1 MIPSSLSG
9 LKDRIS
15 ALESKLNLV
24 SLKKNLD
31 HLRQQSADPNL
42 WDNEHEAKKVLQD
55 LSYTE
60 AVIQDLSKLNQ
71 ELSELIDL
79 ATLAQQEDDPESI
92 SQDLN
97 RLSRQLE
104 SKIKKLELSTYLSG
118 KFDRVPAILS
128 VHAGQGGTE
137 AQDWASMLFR
147 MYTRFLEKKN
157 WSYKLVDQSSGE
169 EAGIKSAT
177 LEINQ
182 PYAYGYLRHESGT
195 HRLVRQSPFNA
206 DNLRQT
212 SFASVEVLP
221 LVDEDIDIDIKD
233 DDLEVEFYRSGGPGG
248 QNVNKV
254 NTAVRLKH
262 KPTGI
267 VVGCQ
272 TQRYQ
277 EQNRKLALQMLK
289 AKLWEIEE
297 AKRNTEL
304 KKIKGD
310 YHVAGFGHSIRSYV
324 LHPYKQVKDVRT
336 NHTSTDPDTVLD
348 GDIDGFIEAELTQL

>member
-1 MIPSSLSG
+1 MIPSSLSS
-9 LKDRIS
+9 LEDRI
-15 ALESKLNLV
+15 ATLKSKLDLV
-24 SLKKNLD
+24 SLNKKLD
-31 HLRQQSADPNL
+31 QLRDQSTDPDL
-42 WDNEHEAKKVLQD
+42 WNNEDKAKKVLQE
-55 LSYTE
+55 LSHTE
-60 AVIQDLSKLNQ
+60 AIIQDLSSLDQ
-71 ELSELIDL
+71 ELKELVDL
-79 ATLAQQEDDPESI
+79 STLAQQEDDPESI
-92 SQDLN
+92 SKDLN
-97 RLSRQLE
+97 RLLKQLQ

-118 KFDRVPAILS
+118 KFDKAPAILS

-137 AQDWASMLFR
+137 AQDWASMLLR
-147 MYTRFLEKKN
+147 MYTRFLENKN
-157 WSYKLVDQSSGE
+157 WPYKLVDQSPGE

-182 PYAYGYLRHESGT
+182 PYAYGYLRRETGT

-221 LVDEDIDIDIKD
+221 LVDEDVDVEIKD
-233 DDLEVEFYRSGGPGG
+233 DDLEIEFYRSGGPGG

-267 VVGCQ
+267 VVSCQ

-289 AKLWEIEE
+289 ARLWEIEE
-297 AKRNTEL
+297 EKRNQEL

-336 NHTSTDPDTVLD
+336 SHTSTDPEAVLD
-348 GDIDGFIEAELTQL
+348 GDIEAFIEAELTQL

>member
-1 MIPSSLSG
+1 MTSNPFSSLE
-9 LKDRIS
+9 DRIF
-15 ALESKLNLV
+15 ALKSKIDLV

-31 HLRQQSADPNL
+31 HLRQQSTSPNL
-42 WDNEHEAKKVLQD
+42 WNNEYEAKKVLQD
-55 LSYTE
+55 LSHME
-60 AVIQDLSKLNQ
+60 SVIQDLSGLDQ

-79 ATLAQQEDDPESI
+79 ANLAQQEDDPESI
-92 SQDLN
+92 LQDLD
-97 RLSRQLE
+97 RLSKQLE

-118 KFDRVPAILS
+118 KFDRAPAILS

-137 AQDWASMLFR
+137 AQDWASMLLR

-157 WSYKLVDQSSGE
+157 WTYKLVDQSSGE
-169 EAGIKSAT
+169 EAGIKSAS
-177 LEINQ
+177 LEIDQ
-182 PYAYGYLRHESGT
+182 PYAYGYLRRESGT

-212 SFASVEVLP
+212 SFAGVEVLP

-297 AKRNTEL
+297 EKRNLEL

-336 NHTSTDPDTVLD
+336 NYTSTNPDAILD
-348 GDIDGFIEAELTQL
+348 GDLDSFIEAELTQL